1 MTNKQKIQ
9 KIKLITKSNGLIFKR
24 ENANQNGAY
33 RWQLKDRATGKS
45 LINNYKLLS
54 AWSDCMTGYISSY
67 NAENKTFEMT
77 R

>member
-9 KIKLITKSNGLIFKR
+9 KIQLMTKSNGLIFKR
-24 ENANQNGAY
+24 AVANQNGAY
-33 RWQLKDRATGKS
+33 TWQLKDRATGKS

-54 AWSDCMTGYISSY
+54 AWSDCMTGYIASY